1 MSFQNK
7 LFKYESKLNNLQK
20 GGSPLF
26 EAFDKYRYDE
36 VKELINNGADI
47 NERAFFGLGD
57 TFLQHVVKKLEF
69 WKDAD
74 RKSPNNPSITANITN
89 LIEIIYLLINKKVS
103 LDGILFKIKDVSIAK
118 IFVENGADVNAV
130 DASGNNPIDYHIS
143 FDMINL
149 FIKHGAHL
157 NTAFDK
163 SLINFFNNIRTPES
177 PIVLYYFDKCKLLI
191 KNNYI
196 SDIITTSKITLYLHF
211 KHRADGHY
219 NAQIKE
225 LLILIFAKFPEKFN
239 IRMRI
244 TREGELVNYKQYL
257 IDSYHILEPE
267 IAAVRNELAELFRT
281 NAESVKNK
289 RMPAFNALLKAYR
302 ARANPG
308 VVAAAPV
315 VHSGDGKAAP

>member
-1 MSFQNK
+1 MSFQYK

-26 EAFDKYRYDE
+26 DAFNLYRYDE
-36 VKELINNGADI
+36 VKKLINDGADI
-47 NERAFFGLGD
+47 NEKYYGIGD

-74 RKSPNNPSITANITN
+74 RKSPNNPRITANITN
-89 LIEIIYLLINKKVS
+89 LIEIIYLLIDKKVS
-103 LDGILFKIKDVSIAK
+103 LDGILFKIKDISIAK
-118 IFVENGADVNAV
+118 IFVENRADVNMV

-163 SLINFFNNIRTPES
+163 SLTNFFNNIRTPES

-196 SDIITTSKITLYLHF
+196 SDIITTNKITLYLHF
-211 KHRADGHY
+211 KHRAAGHY
-219 NAQIKE
+219 NAHIKE

-244 TREGELVNYKQYL
+244 TREGELVNYSQYL
-257 IDSYHILEPE
+257 REAYNITEAEILAMASKMALE
-267 IAAVRNELAELFRT
+267 R
-281 NAESVKNK
+281 
-289 RMPAFNALLKAYR
+289 RMPAIILQRRYLKA
-302 ARANPG
+302 ASAPSAPANAG
-308 VVAAAPV
+308 A
-315 VHSGDGKAAP
+315 GNL

>member
-7 LFKYESKLNNLQK
+7 LSKYESKLNNLQK

-26 EAFDKYRYDE
+26 EAFDLYRYDE
-36 VKELINNGADI
+36 VKKLINDGADV
-47 NERAFFGLGD
+47 NEKYFGIGD

-74 RKSPNNPSITANITN
+74 RRSPNHPHITANITN
-89 LIEIIYLLINKKVS
+89 LIEIIYLLIDKKVN
-103 LDGILFKIKDVSIAK
+103 LDGILFKIKDISIAK
-118 IFVENGADVNAV
+118 IFVENRADVNMV
-130 DASGNNPIDYHIS
+130 DAYGNNPIDYHIS

-163 SLINFFNNIRTPES
+163 SLTKFFNNIRTPES

-196 SDIITTSKITLYLHF
+196 SDIITTNKITLYLHF

-219 NAQIKE
+219 NAHIKE

-239 IRMRI
+239 FRMRI
-244 TREGELVNYKQYL
+244 TRDGELVNYKQYL
-257 IDSYHILEPE
+257 TDSYHILDSE
-267 IAAVRNELAELFRT
+267 IEVVRNELAELFRT
-281 NAESVKNK
+281 NAELARNK
-289 RMPAFNALLKAYR
+289 RMPAFNALLTARR

-308 VVAAAPV
+308 VVAAAP
-315 VHSGDGKAAP
+315 AEP